1 MPSSPDMR
9 PLSDRDVCALYGD
22 SAKNSKALAFAAE
35 GEILRRG
42 LVKAGEWNAV
52 ESGRDAIKIGSP
64 ECAALA
70 TWGTP
75 LSVATNQVSGTEVD
89 IMRWP
94 NKSATFQ
101 NGRVTLLQS
110 N

>member
-1 MPSSPDMR
+1 MR